1 MPDNQQILEYLKQLQ
16 VEDWREKR
24 YSAVSSLPADLQPIA
39 YQLLGYNTQG
49 KPYGKPYTPA
59 ETSYTQNMQG
69 QKQATQQLTVI
80 SADKRQQVFR
90 ALAPAIAPYLEAGWQ
105 LLEQG
110 PYPTGNFRRAFR
122 AINRPDLFVNQ
133 RQLWLTSV
141 IHLSNFYGGKD
152 TIWLAEWAAYAGRY
166 SGAVH
171 LGILFAAAINTGD
184 TTGSQVYDILIA
196 SANGEHETGMMG
208 RHIPQALLTASRP
221 EGWAYVERLLLAAQ
235 RQEGLR
241 QLILEMVDVAHPQ
254 AFRRMVHLITEQNL
268 TRFSS
273 VVRALDVWLGLG
285 WVSADSRAVQKTM
298 VVLDTLL
305 QDETAHT
312 AVLQNNDPE
321 QVYLALWVKAF
332 ENAETAVPSATA
344 FLSHPQTELRFVA
357 TYLLA
362 QLALPEADAALLPM
376 LLDDDLR
383 VAATALSRLQF
394 AEHPHLFET
403 LETALPR
410 FPKSKKTLSP
420 LVWPWLELPAEQ
432 RTVAHALVKT
442 LGERPLSHLLPY
454 LPLMDVWQRAKL
466 VARLKEE
473 NQKGSPLAREVLL
486 KLLGDPGEYVRK
498 VALEAT
504 AELTLTPAEAEQLEG
519 FLTRKSA
526 DLRQGILKLLLN
538 QKDETAVSSL
548 ERLLNA
554 KNPLQ
559 NQAGI
564 ELLKQLQAQNR
575 AAAHRQTIVQTYAVR
590 YPELAELETPAQ
602 KPETATLENGLGLF
616 DPAQRSPVIPP
627 NTVGNK
633 FSLTSD
639 AALACLKSLDAL
651 IQTHATTPIIFS
663 HGQTV
668 QEVLLGN
675 LMYGFAMPDFRASVE
690 ESPFP
695 LPLRQLWEQWWQKRQ
710 SGLRDEDG
718 YELLRALVICE
729 GILAPRQFM
738 YQPPPPW
745 LRTLLQKMFGNV
757 SVSTFKYPSLVS
769 SILWWLLRLYP
780 PAHLV
785 SFLLDAVEYTF
796 LLLPINTTELDEI
809 RNNSYWQESLRLAR
823 RYAQL
828 RPMDWTKDDHI
839 RLWRLLH
846 WWDEPQPRVSRYRPQ
861 LAEVMQAY
869 YADDATS
876 ADVLDHL
883 IGPRDT
889 KNYWGGDFNDLR
901 QLSGRKPNTNHSDF
915 ATDPQLQGFI
925 AQIRR
930 RIVEIESQRGDMAT
944 AASQPALALRYTGGL
959 ESLLPLL
966 QALGKD
972 GFVRGWIYSDTGKS
986 AVFSHLIRA
995 TYPAETDTPERFAEG
1010 VKKAK
1015 ISQTRLVE
1023 TAVYAPQW
1031 AKYIEHTLGWPS
1043 FAEAVWWFHA
1053 HTKDNQWR
1061 VDQEIREAWNAE
1073 TAERTPLT
1081 GAELVDGAVDVAW
1094 FNRVYAALGQKR
1106 WDELDKAAK
1115 YSSGGNGH
1123 TRARLFADAMLG
1135 RVTREELSKRSK
1147 EKRNQDALRGIGL
1160 LPLPENGRADEILS
1174 RYLLIQ
1180 EFLRGVKQF
1189 GSQRQASEKLAAK
1202 IALENL
1208 ARTAGFA
1215 DPLRLEW
1222 AMERHAIADL
1232 ADGPV
1237 TATAGEVAVALA
1249 IDEWGEAEV
1258 TVTKNGRSLKT
1269 VPPAVKKQPDVA
1281 ALFERKTAIKRQMSR
1296 ARQSL
1301 EQAMCRGDVFTGGE
1315 LQELLTHPVLRPLL
1329 QQLVFMGDRVMG
1341 YPVEQGQVLVGIN
1354 GRKQLITADTPLTL
1368 AHPYDLLATAE
1379 WHTWQAE
1386 CFRQERIQPFKQV
1399 FRELYILTPAEKET
1413 GTFSR
1418 RYAGQ
1423 QVNPRQAMA
1432 LFGSRGWV
1440 FHPEEGVKRTF
1451 HDENLTA
1458 WVGSLGGWYTP
1469 AEMEGLTIETIYF
1482 TRRGDWHPLSL
1493 EDIPARLFSE
1503 VMRDLDLVVSVA
1515 HQGGVDPEATASTTE
1530 MRASLIRETCQM
1542 LKINNVRLQSRHA
1555 LIEGD
1560 LNHYSVH
1567 LGSGVVHQQPG
1578 GYVCIV
1584 PVHSQHRGR
1593 LFLPFA
1599 DDDPKTAEIISKILL
1614 LAKDKQIKDPTILEQ
1629 ILPRG

>member
-16 VEDWREKR
+16 VEDWREKQ

-80 SADKRQQVFR
+80 SADKRQQVFHV
-90 ALAPAIAPYLEAGWQ
+90 LAPAIAPYLEAGWQ

-184 TTGSQVYDILIA
+184 ATGSQVYDILIA

-221 EGWAYVERLLLAAQ
+221 EGWEYVERLLLAAQ

-420 LVWPWLELPAEQ
+420 LVWPWLELTAEQ

-466 VARLKEE
+466 VTRLKEE

-504 AELTLTPAEAEQLEG
+504 AELTLTPAEAKQLEG

-538 QKDETAVSSL
+538 QKDKTAVSSL

-554 KNPLQ
+554 KTPLQ

-575 AAAHRQTIVQTYAVR
+575 AAAHRQTIVQTYAAR

-616 DPAQRSPVIPP
+616 DPSQRSKPIAPQSKKGWFGKGSV
-627 NTVGNK
+627 
-633 FSLTSD
+633 FTSP
-639 AALACLKSLDAL
+639 ASTACLKSLDDL
-651 IQTHATTPIIFS
+651 IHQHAATPIVWKRGDS
-663 HGQTV
+663 EH
-668 QEVLLGN
+668 EELLGN
-675 LMYGFAMPDFRASVE
+675 VRWS
-690 ESPFP
+690 FP
-695 LPLRQLWEQWWQKRQ
+695 EPNYKEPIEQDVTRLPLREVWEVWWRERP
-710 SGLRDEDG
+710 SDLRDADG
-718 YELLRALVICE
+718 FELLRAV
-729 GILAPRQFM
+729 ATPPYPRMRVTASDWVKSIFQGVGENTLQT
-738 YQPPPPW
+738 YRYPALIPP
-745 LRTLLQKMFGNV
+745 
-757 SVSTFKYPSLVS
+757 
-769 SILWWLLRLYP
+769 ILWWLLRLHP
-780 PAHLV
+780 PTQLV
-785 SFLLDAVEYTF
+785 NFVLDAIEHNF
-796 LLLPINTTELDEI
+796 SLLPATVKSLEEARTETRWMQWLSVA
-809 RNNSYWQESLRLAR
+809 RTSYAYWPQE
-823 RYAQL
+823 
-828 RPMDWTKDDHI
+828 WTKDHHI
-839 RLWRLLH
+839 RFWRLLH
-846 WWDEPQPRVSRYRPQ
+846 WLDEPQAKVSRYRPHMD
-861 LAEVMQAY
+861 EVMRAY
-869 YADDATS
+869 YAEDATQ
-876 ADVLDHL
+876 ADILDQL
-883 IGPRDT
+883 IGDRET
-889 KNYWGGDFNDLR
+889 EGYWGANFKDLR
-901 QLSGRKPNTNHSDF
+901 QLSGRKPNTTHSDF

-995 TYPAETDTPERFAEG
+995 TYPTETDTPERFAEG

-1031 AKYIEHTLGWPS
+1031 AKHIEHALGWPS

-1135 RVTREELSKRSK
+1135 RVTREELSKRIK

-1237 TATAGEVAVALA
+1237 TATAGEVAVTLA
-1249 IDEWGEAEV
+1249 IDAWGEAEV

-1281 ALFERKTAIKRQMSR
+1281 ALFERKTAIKRQLSR

-1341 YPVEQGQVLVGIN
+1341 YPVEQGRVLVGIN
-1354 GRKQLITADTPLTL
+1354 GRKQPITADTPLTL

-1386 CFRQERIQPFKQV
+1386 CFRQERIQPFKQI

-1629 ILPRG
+1629 ILPRA